1 MKPLVLMIEDDPQI
15 RRFLRAALAAEN
27 YQFHEALTAEEGI
40 AQAAARQPDLVLLD
54 LGLPDRDG
62 LEVIRGIRLWSQMP
76 IVVLS
81 ARGQE
86 KDKIAAL
93 DLGADDYVAKP
104 FAVGELP
111 ARIRAA
117 LRRAAPVAAD
127 GSDTVIR
134 FGDVQADFEKRVIT
148 VAGEEIHLTPNEYK
162 LLQVLIKHAGRVVT
176 QRQLLN
182 EVWGPQHTEQSQY
195 LRVYMAQ
202 LRRKLERDPAR
213 PRYLQTEP
221 GVGYRLSLDSSVPPP
236 GPPSGLPS
244 SCRSESL
251 PDSKEHDTARCHH
264 ARRNASPV
272 VPLII
277 IIGSARRGVRSFI
290 FKFSSTSSS
299 RFWQVSWPASDFT
312 PRPDNVKVL
321 SWDQLFHRRRFV
333 ICTSIKRASSSRVQ
347 SRNFAHPFA
356 GPRNRRY
363 SRSCIW
369 PIASTGSRN
378 KSALSRRSPFIRC
391 KGIRLFTDQRFT
403 ASFRICSAG
412 RLSKSR

>member
-15 RRFLRAALAAEN
+15 RRFLRATLAAED

-62 LEVIRGIRLWSQMP
+62 LDVIRGIRLWSQMP

-104 FAVGELP
+104 FAVGELL

-117 LRRAAPVAAD
+117 LRRAAPLAAD

-148 VAGEEIHLTPNEYK
+148 VAGEEVHLTPNEYK

-195 LRVYMAQ
+195 LRVYVAQ

-221 GVGYRLSLDSSVPPP
+221 GVGYRLSLDS
-236 GPPSGLPS
+236 
-244 SCRSESL
+244 
-251 PDSKEHDTARCHH
+251 
-264 ARRNASPV
+264 
-272 VPLII
+272 
-277 IIGSARRGVRSFI
+277 
-290 FKFSSTSSS
+290 
-299 RFWQVSWPASDFT
+299 
-312 PRPDNVKVL
+312 
-321 SWDQLFHRRRFV
+321 
-333 ICTSIKRASSSRVQ
+333 
-347 SRNFAHPFA
+347 
-356 GPRNRRY
+356 
-363 SRSCIW
+363 
-369 PIASTGSRN
+369 
-378 KSALSRRSPFIRC
+378 
-391 KGIRLFTDQRFT
+391 
-403 ASFRICSAG
+403 
-412 RLSKSR
+412 